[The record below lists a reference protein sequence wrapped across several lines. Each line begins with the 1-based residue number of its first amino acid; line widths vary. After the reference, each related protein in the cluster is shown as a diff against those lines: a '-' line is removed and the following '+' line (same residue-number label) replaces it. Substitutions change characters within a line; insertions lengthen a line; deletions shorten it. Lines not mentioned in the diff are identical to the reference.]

1 MEIFLVLLAVLAGG
15 LIYIFN
21 RLVKQRQRVNEGW
34 SGIDVQLKRRA
45 DLIPSIVTTVKGYA
59 AHESTVLER
68 VTKLRTKCIADQ
80 NKNVVERN
88 ASEKGLAESVGQL
101 MAVAE
106 NYPDLKADKNFRE
119 LQTTLVDVED
129 HLQMSRRYYNG
140 TVRDMN
146 ILVESFPSNLV
157 AKIFKFGSADFFEID
172 NPIEKY
178 VPEVKFETQKQKQPE
193 GDAA

>member
-21 RLVKQRQRVNEGW
+21 RLIKQRQRVNEGW

-68 VTKLRTKCIADQ
+68 VTELRTKCIADQ
-80 NKNVVERN
+80 NKNVAERN

-101 MAVAE
+101 MAVVE

-193 GDAA
+193 GGAA

>member
-193 GDAA
+193 GGAA